1 MKIPKTFIPD
11 PKHTEKKVYELAKK
25 HKKRHHKLEDI
36 YENITLE
43 NKIIIEAKEVA
54 KILGKLK
61 GNAYVFTDKKNN
73 IIISYDPSVAFQDIQ
88 LLTIQ
93 QYRKGMF
100 KGEYLF
106 KSVKWDESQKEEIR
120 IYIPG
125 DWQVHLDKLYK
136 TAQQK

>member
-11 PKHTEKKVYELAKK
+11 PEHTEKKVYELAKK
-25 HKKRHHKLEDI
+25 HGKRHHKLEDI
-36 YENITLE
+36 DEDITLE
-43 NKIIIEAKEVA
+43 NKIITQAKEVA
-54 KILGKLK
+54 KRLGKFK
-61 GNAYVFTDKKNN
+61 GSAYVFTDKKNN
-73 IIISYDPSVAFQDIQ
+73 LIISYDPSVAFQDIQ

-93 QYRKGMF
+93 YKKGMF
-100 KGEYLF
+100 KREYLF

-120 IYIPG
+120 IYVPG